1 MQGPALFRK
10 SCHKQNCC
18 AILVAL
24 GAVTL
29 LYFSYDPKPAGAN
42 PGESLTDLGALE
54 ASLNAN
60 ADIEASSGEGTAIQ
74 EGELRGRMAV
84 LMQVLL
90 LEKGLEWIKHNPAYT
105 ATFYKKERIGGSL
118 SDDQFI
124 SLKLRNEPFSVYMK
138 WIKGN
143 DEGQEIL
150 YVDGENDNEMLVKVG
165 GVGGRML
172 PALKLDPHGSM
183 AMSKARYPVTKL
195 GFKQM
200 LEEIL
205 QFRRTDLA
213 NMSGV
218 KCRMLE
224 EQQFDRRDC
233 YCFIVEYGSP
243 ERSEIFRKSVI
254 YIDEELSMPVCVKNF
269 GWLTDE
275 QRKLDPKAADQESLL
290 EFYSFS
296 DVSFETKLASAD
308 FSRENENYHFKR

>member
-1 MQGPALFRK
+1 MQRPAPLRK
-10 SCHKQNCC
+10 SCHKQNFC

-24 GAVTL
+24 GALTV

-42 PGESLTDLGALE
+42 PGESIANLGALE

-60 ADIEASSGEGTAIQ
+60 ADIEASSGEGAAIQ

-90 LEKGLEWIKHNPAYT
+90 LEKGLEWIKNNPAYT
-105 ATFYKKERIGGSL
+105 ATFYKKERIGANL
-118 SDDQFI
+118 TDDQFI

-150 YVDGENDNEMLVKVG
+150 YVDGENNNEMLVKVG

-224 EQQFDRRDC
+224 DQQIDGREC

-254 YIDEELSMPVCVKNF
+254 YLDEENGMPVCVKNF
-269 GWLTDE
+269 GWLTGE
-275 QRKLDPKAADQESLL
+275 QQQLDPKEADKESLL

-296 DVSFETKLASAD
+296 DVSFENKLASAD